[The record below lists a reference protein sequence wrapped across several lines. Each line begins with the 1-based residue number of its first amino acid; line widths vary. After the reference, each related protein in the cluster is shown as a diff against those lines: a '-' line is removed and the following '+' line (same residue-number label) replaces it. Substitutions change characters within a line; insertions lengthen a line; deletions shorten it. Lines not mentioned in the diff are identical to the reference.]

1 MLSEMVATMR
11 KNRQN
16 PRTNSMRSRALTPLA
31 VSIATADPSADAIL
45 GTPQDLQSW
54 ADPRL
59 PLRTRQRLVE
69 FMVFGRTLPWLAEGA
84 LRSTA
89 RLHQG
94 GAIPKLGQS
103 HTTNK
108 STVWQAYMSQISWQ
122 DIAPAEKQNTR
133 LMRLSPDNWS
143 SADVTQIRCSH
154 RS

>member
-1 MLSEMVATMR
+1 
-11 KNRQN
+11 
-16 PRTNSMRSRALTPLA
+16 MRSRALTPLA
-31 VSIATADPSADAIL
+31 ASIATADPSADTIL

-94 GAIPKLGQS
+94 GAIPK
-103 HTTNK
+103 
-108 STVWQAYMSQISWQ
+108 
-122 DIAPAEKQNTR
+122 
-133 LMRLSPDNWS
+133 
-143 SADVTQIRCSH
+143 
-154 RS
+154 